1 MTRLL
6 ATAFMLLLLVVPA
19 AADTLTLPAFFG
31 KFAGSGIAES
41 YDNVYAPETVRD
53 LDVVIAPSSSGAF
66 SITWTTV
73 VRKPSGEAKRKTD
86 TLTFTPSGGTRYE
99 SAERRDPYSAD
110 GLAWAGIKERTLSV
124 HILSIDTAGG
134 YQLQTYARTLTG
146 LGMELEYTRKVDGED
161 KRVVKARLVKNAD

>member
-1 MTRLL
+1 MTRFLATTLVLFLL
-6 ATAFMLLLLVVPA
+6 AAPA
-19 AADTLTLPAFFG
+19 SADPLALPAFFG

-53 LDVVIAPSSSGAF
+53 LDVVIAPTGSGAF
-66 SITWTTV
+66 SVTWTTV

-86 TLTFTPSGGTRYE
+86 TLTFTPSGGSRYE
-99 SAERRDPYSAD
+99 SAERRDPYSED

-146 LGMELEYTRKVDGED
+146 LGMELEFTRKVDGED
-161 KRVVKARLVKNAD
+161 MRVVKARLVKNAN